1 MKLYLYD
8 LDKTLIKEDSAKL
21 WADFIYEK
29 GLVGAEFVAAQEAY
43 EDDYANGVLDMDE
56 YQKHFL
62 APIKGK
68 TKQDIKPLLSEFVDK
83 KIKGI
88 VYDDAI
94 KLVNSKA
101 GKKIVISAT
110 NDFIVQVVCEF
121 LHIDEFLAT
130 DSQIQG
136 GVYTGNIDG
145 IAAFRDG
152 KVKKIKSYVSK
163 DEFENATFYSDSIND
178 LPLLKAVKIGVLVN
192 PDKLLLEENEKL
204 KFDILR
210 FEK

>member
-1 MKLYLYD
+1 MIYLYD

-29 GLVGAEFVAAQEAY
+29 GLVGAEFVEEAY
-43 EDDYANGVLDMDE
+43 ENDYANGVLDIDE

-68 TKQDIKPLLSEFVDK
+68 TKQDIEPLLSEFVDK

-94 KLVNSKA
+94 KLVNLMA
-101 GKKIVISAT
+101 AVILAT
-110 NDFIVQVVCEF
+110 NDFIVQAVCEF

-130 DSQIQG
+130 NTQMQG

-192 PDKLLLEENEKL
+192 PDKLLLEENKKL

>member
-29 GLVGAEFVAAQEAY
+29 GIVGAEFVEEAC
-43 EDDYANGVLDMDE
+43 ENDYANGVLDIDE

-68 TKQDIKPLLSEFVDK
+68 TKQDIEPLLSEFVDK

-94 KLVNSKA
+94 KLVNL
-101 GKKIVISAT
+101 
-110 NDFIVQVVCEF
+110 N
-121 LHIDEFLAT
+121 
-130 DSQIQG
+130 G
-136 GVYTGNIDG
+136 G
-145 IAAFRDG
+145 
-152 KVKKIKSYVSK
+152 SYLGYK
-163 DEFENATFYSDSIND
+163 RFYSTSR
-178 LPLLKAVKIGVLVN
+178 V
-192 PDKLLLEENEKL
+192 
-204 KFDILR
+204 
-210 FEK
+210 